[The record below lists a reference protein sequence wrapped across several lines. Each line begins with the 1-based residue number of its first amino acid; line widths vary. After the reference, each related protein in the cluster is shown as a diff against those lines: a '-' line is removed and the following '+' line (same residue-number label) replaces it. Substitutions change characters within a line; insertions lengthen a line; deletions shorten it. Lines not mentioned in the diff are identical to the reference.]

1 MTPLSG
7 DRSLTAISPKSS
19 FFHNQ
24 PTLLFISSDNR
35 RKGTK
40 EDCYPQGPLQRGMQP
55 LLHVALS
62 LRYARTIKGPACFFC
77 CDYAWLVAF
86 FLSGDRSLTGP
97 TSGDWWESVDI
108 EQKKVWEFEKDVVTL
123 QR

>member
-1 MTPLSG
+1 MC
-7 DRSLTAISPKSS
+7 
-19 FFHNQ
+19 FFLMKWNSIV
-24 PTLLFISSDNR
+24 LFFR
-35 RKGTK
+35 RKRK
-40 EDCYPQGPLQRGMQP
+40 ELKESITLPRPPLKGRMQP

-86 FLSGDRSLTGP
+86 FLSGDRSLTAP
-97 TSGDWWESVDI
+97 MSGDWWESVDI